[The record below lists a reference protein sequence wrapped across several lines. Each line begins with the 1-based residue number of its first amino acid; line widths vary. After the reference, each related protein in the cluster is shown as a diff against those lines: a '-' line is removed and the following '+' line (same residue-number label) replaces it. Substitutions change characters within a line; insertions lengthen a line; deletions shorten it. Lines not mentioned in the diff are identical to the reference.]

1 MNLYYAFTDW
11 NGLSSEV
18 NFVGLSNFAEIFQ
31 DVRFK
36 SALIFTLKYTVI
48 YVLLI
53 NVVALVLAMAL
64 VQKFKGSSFFRA
76 AIYVSNIVS
85 AIIVGYMWRFIFTI
99 ACKSVAEMTGI
110 PFFAQSFLGNAQNAF
125 WVLIIVAVWKSTGFY
140 MLLYISG
147 YVSIPDELH
156 EVALLDGARGL
167 VKFWRIT
174 LPMMMYSVTIALF
187 YSITE
192 AFRSFEVI
200 LVLTNGGP
208 GFATRNLAFNIYTEA
223 FKNNRFGYGTAQ
235 AVLFFLMI
243 GTVTILQVRMTQK
256 SEVKA

>member
-1 MNLYYAFTDW
+1 M
-11 NGLSSEV
+11 
-18 NFVGLSNFAEIFQ
+18 
-31 DVRFK
+31 
-36 SALIFTLKYTVI
+36 
-48 YVLLI
+48 
-53 NVVALVLAMAL
+53 
-64 VQKFKGSSFFRA
+64 
-76 AIYVSNIVS
+76 
-85 AIIVGYMWRFIFTI
+85 
-99 ACKSVAEMTGI
+99 
-110 PFFAQSFLGNAQNAF
+110 
-125 WVLIIVAVWKSTGFY
+125 
-140 MLLYISG
+140 
-147 YVSIPDELH
+147 
-156 EVALLDGARGL
+156 
-167 VKFWRIT
+167 KFWRIT